1 MPKAIRIYEHGG
13 PSVMKWEE
21 YDPGKARSGE
31 ALVRHTAVGLNFTD
45 VYARKGFY
53 PAPVPGGLGVEAAGI
68 VEAIGRNVRSV
79 KVGDRVVYFTP
90 VPGTYCEYAVA
101 KAAMLV
107 RLPRDID
114 DETAAAAFTKGTTAW
129 FLLRETYKVGKDD
142 TILLHAAAGG
152 LGLIASQWAN
162 DLGARVIGVVST
174 PQKARLAKRNGCHST
189 ILSSEDIPEKVRR
202 LTKGQGVDV
211 VYDSVGRDTFEASLA
226 SLRPRGL
233 LVCFGN
239 ASGPPPEFSP
249 MQLMM
254 HGSLY
259 LTRCSGADY
268 IGTPESLQKAAG
280 ALFSLIRRGIV
291 DIHIGQRFALKDAAK
306 AHRALEGRK
315 TVGSSLL
322 LP

>member
-1 MPKAIRIYEHGG
+1 MPKAIRIHAHGD

-21 YDPGKARSGE
+21 HDPGAPKSGQ

-45 VYARKGFY
+45 IYARKGFY
-53 PAPVPGGLGVEAAGI
+53 PAPVPGGLGVEASGV
-68 VEAIGRNVRSV
+68 VEAVGTNVRDV
-79 KVGDRVVYFTP
+79 RVGDRVVYFTP
-90 VPGTYCEYAVA
+90 APGTYSEVAVCEARS
-101 KAAMLV
+101 LT
-107 RLPRDID
+107 RIPRDID
-114 DETAAAAFTKGTTAW
+114 DETAAAAFSKGITACY
-129 FLLRETYKVGKDD
+129 LLRETYRVGAED

-152 LGLIASQWAN
+152 LGLIASQWAAH
-162 DLGARVIGVVST
+162 LGARVIGVVST
-174 PQKARLAKRNGCHST
+174 PEKARLAMQHGCRST
-189 ILSSEDIPEKVRR
+189 ILADKDIPAAARH
-202 LTKGQGVDV
+202 LTEGRGVDV
-211 VYDSVGRDTFEASLA
+211 VYDSVGRATFEASLA

-249 MQLMM
+249 MDLMK

-268 IGTPESLQKAAG
+268 IATRKAMQKAAR
-280 ALFSLIRRGIV
+280 ALFSLIRRGILR
-291 DIHIGQRFALKDAAK
+291 IHIGQRFALKDAAQ